1 MSEYQYYEFQAI
13 DRPLTQEERAAICEL
28 SSRVK
33 PTATTASF
41 NYSYGNFRGDPKQVL
56 ARYFDIMYYITNWGT
71 QQLMFRFPTSL
82 INRETIELYC
92 IDNYISLSFAGDW
105 AILDWEFSQEEGFN
119 DWIEGE
125 GILSELIGLRQEILQ
140 QDYRGLYLAWL
151 KAIDLSEGYIDI
163 DKTQLE
169 PPLPPGLGQLSAAQK
184 AFTEIFELDEH
195 LLNVTCA
202 SSGKLTTISEQTWQ
216 QAISQLS
223 ASERQDFLL
232 RLAKGEHNLSA
243 KLKQKLSQ
251 LIPTSAASNQPR
263 RTIQELL
270 EAAAEEGKKA
280 EKRRQQEAEAKRIE
294 ELQTLAKREAQV
306 WQQVESL
313 IQKAQSKSYDEAVK
327 LLVKLRDLA
336 EYQNRLPVFQERLN
350 RIYEQY
356 SNRSG
361 LKRRLQEVGLTD
373 SK

>member
-13 DRPLTQEERAAICEL
+13 DRPLTQEERAAISQL

-33 PTATTASF
+33 PTATSASF
-41 NYSYGNFRGDPKQVL
+41 TYSYGNFRGDPKQVL
-56 ARYFDIMYYITNWGT
+56 ARYFDIMYYIANWGT

-82 INRETIELYC
+82 INREAIELYC

-105 AILDWEFSQEEGFN
+105 SILDWEFSQEEGFN

-195 LLNVTCA
+195 LLNVACA

-216 QAISQLS
+216 QAITQLS
-223 ASERQDFLL
+223 ASEREDFLL

-243 KLKQKLSQ
+243 KFQQKLSQ
-251 LIPTSAASNQPR
+251 LIPNSPASNQPR
-263 RTIQELL
+263 RRIQELL
-270 EAAAEEGKKA
+270 EAAAEEEKKA

-361 LKRRLQEVGLTD
+361 LKRRLQEIGLTD

>member
-195 LLNVTCA
+195 LLNVACA

-243 KLKQKLSQ
+243 KFKQKLSQ
-251 LIPTSAASNQPR
+251 LIPNSPASNQPR

-313 IQKAQSKSYDEAVK
+313 IQKAQSKPYDEAVK

>member
-82 INRETIELYC
+82 INREAIELYC

-151 KAIDLSEGYIDI
+151 KAIALSEGYIDI
-163 DKTQLE
+163 DNTQLE
-169 PPLPPGLGQLSAAQK
+169 PPLPPGLNQLSASQK
-184 AFTEIFELDEH
+184 AFIEIVELDEH
-195 LLNVTCA
+195 LLNVACA
-202 SSGKLTTISEQTWQ
+202 SSGKPTTISEQTWQ

-232 RLAKGEHNLSA
+232 RLAKGEPNLSA
-243 KLKQKLSQ
+243 KFKQKLSQ
-251 LIPTSAASNQPR
+251 LIPTSPASNQPR

-350 RIYEQY
+350 QIYEQY

>member
-195 LLNVTCA
+195 LLNVACA

-243 KLKQKLSQ
+243 KFKQKLSQ
-251 LIPTSAASNQPR
+251 LIPTSPASNQPR

>member
-41 NYSYGNFRGDPKQVL
+41 TYSYGNFRGDPKQVL

-184 AFTEIFELDEH
+184 AFTEIFELEEH
-195 LLNVTCA
+195 LLNVACA

-251 LIPTSAASNQPR
+251 LIPTSPASNQPR

>member
-13 DRPLTQEERAAICEL
+13 DRPLTQEERAAISQL

-33 PTATTASF
+33 PTATSASF
-41 NYSYGNFRGDPKQVL
+41 TYSYGNFRGDPKQVL
-56 ARYFDIMYYITNWGT
+56 ARYFDIMYYIANWGT

-82 INRETIELYC
+82 INREAIELYC

-105 AILDWEFSQEEGFN
+105 SILDWEFSQEEGFN

-195 LLNVTCA
+195 LLNVACA

-243 KLKQKLSQ
+243 KFKQKLSQ
-251 LIPTSAASNQPR
+251 LIPTSPPSNQAR
-263 RTIQELL
+263 RTVQELL
-270 EAAAEEGKKA
+270 EAASEEEKKA

>member
-82 INRETIELYC
+82 INREAIELYC

-195 LLNVTCA
+195 LLNVACA

>member
-13 DRPLTQEERAAICEL
+13 DRPLTQEERAAISQL

-33 PTATTASF
+33 PTATSASF
-41 NYSYGNFRGDPKQVL
+41 TYSYGNFRGDPKQVL
-56 ARYFDIMYYITNWGT
+56 ARYFDIMYYIANWGT

-82 INRETIELYC
+82 INREAIELYC

-195 LLNVTCA
+195 LLNVACA

-216 QAISQLS
+216 QAITQLS
-223 ASERQDFLL
+223 ASEREDFLL

-243 KLKQKLSQ
+243 KFQQKLSQ
-251 LIPTSAASNQPR
+251 LIPNSPASNQPR
-263 RTIQELL
+263 RRIQELL
-270 EAAAEEGKKA
+270 EAAAEEEKKA

>member
-13 DRPLTQEERAAICEL
+13 DRPLTQEERAAISQL

-33 PTATTASF
+33 PTATSASF
-41 NYSYGNFRGDPKQVL
+41 TYSYGNFRGDPKQVL
-56 ARYFDIMYYITNWGT
+56 ARYFDIMYYIANWGT

-82 INRETIELYC
+82 INREAIELYC

-105 AILDWEFSQEEGFN
+105 SILDWEFSQEEGFN

-195 LLNVTCA
+195 LLNVACA

-216 QAISQLS
+216 QAITQLS
-223 ASERQDFLL
+223 ASEREDFLL

-243 KLKQKLSQ
+243 KFQQKLSQ
-251 LIPTSAASNQPR
+251 LIPNSPASNQPR
-263 RTIQELL
+263 RRIQELL
-270 EAAAEEGKKA
+270 EAAAEEEKKA

>member
-195 LLNVTCA
+195 LLNVACA

>member
-33 PTATTASF
+33 PTATSASF
-41 NYSYGNFRGDPKQVL
+41 TYSYGNFRGDPKQVL
-56 ARYFDIMYYITNWGT
+56 ARYFDIMYYIANWGT

-82 INRETIELYC
+82 INREAIELYC

-169 PPLPPGLGQLSAAQK
+169 PPLPPGLNQLSASQK

-195 LLNVTCA
+195 LLNVACA
-202 SSGKLTTISEQTWQ
+202 SSGKLTTISKQTWQ

-243 KLKQKLSQ
+243 KFKQKLSQ
-251 LIPTSAASNQPR
+251 LIPTSPPSNQAR
-263 RTIQELL
+263 RTVQELL
-270 EAAAEEGKKA
+270 EAASEEEKKA

-336 EYQNRLPVFQERLN
+336 EYQNGLPVFQERLN
-350 RIYEQY
+350 QIYEQY

-361 LKRRLQEVGLTD
+361 LKRRLQEVGLTE

>member
-33 PTATTASF
+33 PTATSASF
-41 NYSYGNFRGDPKQVL
+41 TYSYGNFRGDPKQVL
-56 ARYFDIMYYITNWGT
+56 ARYFDIMYYIANWGT

-82 INRETIELYC
+82 IDREAIELYC
-92 IDNYISLSFAGDW
+92 IDDYISLSFVGDW
-105 AILDWEFSQEEGFN
+105 AILDWEFSQEEGFD

-125 GILSELIGLRQEILQ
+125 GILSVLIGLRQEILQ

-151 KAIDLSEGYIDI
+151 KAIDLYEGYIDI

-169 PPLPPGLGQLSAAQK
+169 PPLPPGLNQLSASQK
-184 AFTEIFELDEH
+184 AFIEIVELDEN
-195 LLNVTCA
+195 LLNVACA
-202 SSGKLTTISEQTWQ
+202 SSGKLTTISKQTWQ

-243 KLKQKLSQ
+243 KFKQKLSQ
-251 LIPTSAASNQPR
+251 LIPTSPASNQPR

-294 ELQTLAKREAQV
+294 ELQALAKREAQV

-313 IQKAQSKSYDEAVK
+313 FQKAQSKSYDEAVK

-350 RIYEQY
+350 QIYEQY

-361 LKRRLQEVGLTD
+361 LKRRLQEVGLTE

>member
-13 DRPLTQEERAAICEL
+13 DRPLTQEERAAIGEL

-41 NYSYGNFRGDPKQVL
+41 TYSYGNFRGDPKQVL
-56 ARYFDIMYYITNWGT
+56 ARYFDIMYYIANWGT

-82 INRETIELYC
+82 INREAIELYC
-92 IDNYISLSFAGDW
+92 IDDYISLSFAGDW

-169 PPLPPGLGQLSAAQK
+169 PPLPPGLNQLSASQK

-195 LLNVTCA
+195 LLNVACA

-243 KLKQKLSQ
+243 KFKQKLSQ
-251 LIPTSAASNQPR
+251 LIPTSPPSNQAR
-263 RTIQELL
+263 RTVQELL
-270 EAAAEEGKKA
+270 EAASEEEKKA

-336 EYQNRLPVFQERLN
+336 EYQNGLPVFQERLN
-350 RIYEQY
+350 QIYEQY

-361 LKRRLQEVGLTD
+361 LKRRLQEIGLTD

>member
-56 ARYFDIMYYITNWGT
+56 ARYFDIMYYIANWGT

-163 DKTQLE
+163 DNTQLE
-169 PPLPPGLGQLSAAQK
+169 PPLPPGLNQLSASQK
-184 AFTEIFELDEH
+184 AFIEIVELDEH
-195 LLNVTCA
+195 LLNVACA
-202 SSGKLTTISEQTWQ
+202 SSGKPTTISDQTWQ

-232 RLAKGEHNLSA
+232 RLAKGEPNLSA
-243 KLKQKLSQ
+243 KFKQKLSQ
-251 LIPTSAASNQPR
+251 LIPTSPASNQPR

>member
-41 NYSYGNFRGDPKQVL
+41 TYSYGNFRGDPKQVL

-195 LLNVTCA
+195 LLNVACA

-223 ASERQDFLL
+223 ASEREDFLL

-243 KLKQKLSQ
+243 KFKQKLSQ

-336 EYQNRLPVFQERLN
+336 EYQNGLPVFQERLN
-350 RIYEQY
+350 QIYEQY

-361 LKRRLQEVGLTD
+361 LKRRLQEIGLTD

>member
-33 PTATTASF
+33 PTATSASF
-41 NYSYGNFRGDPKQVL
+41 TYSYGNFRGDPKQVL
-56 ARYFDIMYYITNWGT
+56 ARYFDIMYYIANWGT

-82 INRETIELYC
+82 IDREAIKPYC
-92 IDNYISLSFAGDW
+92 IDDYISLSFVGDW

-119 DWIEGE
+119 YWIEGE

-151 KAIDLSEGYIDI
+151 KAIDLFEGYIDI

-169 PPLPPGLGQLSAAQK
+169 PPLPPGLNQLSASQK
-184 AFTEIFELDEH
+184 AFIEIVELDEN
-195 LLNVTCA
+195 LLNVACA
-202 SSGKLTTISEQTWQ
+202 SSGKPTTISEQTWQ
-216 QAISQLS
+216 QAITQLS
-223 ASERQDFLL
+223 ASECEDFLL
-232 RLAKGEHNLSA
+232 RLAKGEPNLSA
-243 KLKQKLSQ
+243 KFKQKLSQ
-251 LIPTSAASNQPR
+251 LIPTSPVSNQPR

-350 RIYEQY
+350 QIYEQY

-361 LKRRLQEVGLTD
+361 LKRRLQEVGLTE

>member
-41 NYSYGNFRGDPKQVL
+41 TYSYGNFRGDPKQVL

-169 PPLPPGLGQLSAAQK
+169 PSLPPGLGQLSAAQK

-195 LLNVTCA
+195 LLNVACA

-243 KLKQKLSQ
+243 KFKQKLSQ
-251 LIPTSAASNQPR
+251 LIPTSPASNQPR

>member
-82 INRETIELYC
+82 INREAIELYC

-195 LLNVTCA
+195 LLNVACA

-232 RLAKGEHNLSA
+232 RLAKGEPNLSA
-243 KLKQKLSQ
+243 KFKQKLSQ
-251 LIPTSAASNQPR
+251 LIPTSPPSNQPR
-263 RTIQELL
+263 RTVQELL
-270 EAAAEEGKKA
+270 EAASEEEKKA

>member
-41 NYSYGNFRGDPKQVL
+41 TYSYGNFRGDPKQVL
-56 ARYFDIMYYITNWGT
+56 ARYFDIMYYIANWGT

-82 INRETIELYC
+82 INREAIELYC
-92 IDNYISLSFAGDW
+92 IDDYISLSFAGDW

-169 PPLPPGLGQLSAAQK
+169 PPLPPGLNQLSASQK

-195 LLNVTCA
+195 LLNVACA

-243 KLKQKLSQ
+243 KFKQKLSQ

-336 EYQNRLPVFQERLN
+336 EYQNGLPVFQERLN
-350 RIYEQY
+350 QIYEQY

-361 LKRRLQEVGLTD
+361 LKRRLQEIGLTD

>member
-195 LLNVTCA
+195 LLNVACA
-202 SSGKLTTISEQTWQ
+202 SSGKLTTISKQTWQ

-223 ASERQDFLL
+223 ASEREDFLL

-243 KLKQKLSQ
+243 KFKQKLSQ
-251 LIPTSAASNQPR
+251 LIPTSPASNQPR

>member
-82 INRETIELYC
+82 INPEAIELYC

-195 LLNVTCA
+195 LLNVACA

-243 KLKQKLSQ
+243 KFKQKLSQ
-251 LIPTSAASNQPR
+251 LIPNSPASNQPR

-313 IQKAQSKSYDEAVK
+313 IQKAQSKPYDEAVK

>member
-41 NYSYGNFRGDPKQVL
+41 TYSYGNFRGDPKQVL

-195 LLNVTCA
+195 LLNVACA

-251 LIPTSAASNQPR
+251 LIPTSPASNQPR

>member
-151 KAIDLSEGYIDI
+151 KAIDLYEGYIDI

-169 PPLPPGLGQLSAAQK
+169 PPLPPGLNQLSASQK
-184 AFTEIFELDEH
+184 AFIEIVELDEH
-195 LLNVTCA
+195 LLNVACA
-202 SSGKLTTISEQTWQ
+202 SSGKLTTISKQTWQ

-232 RLAKGEHNLSA
+232 RLAKGEPNLSA
-243 KLKQKLSQ
+243 KFKQKLSQ
-251 LIPTSAASNQPR
+251 LIPTSPASNQPR

-336 EYQNRLPVFQERLN
+336 EYQNGLPVFQERLN
-350 RIYEQY
+350 QIYEQY

>member
-82 INRETIELYC
+82 INREAIELYC

-169 PPLPPGLGQLSAAQK
+169 PPLPPGLNQLSASQK

-195 LLNVTCA
+195 LLNVACA
-202 SSGKLTTISEQTWQ
+202 SSGKLTTISKQTWQ

-243 KLKQKLSQ
+243 KFKQKLSQ
-251 LIPTSAASNQPR
+251 LIPTSPASNQPR

-336 EYQNRLPVFQERLN
+336 EYQNGLPVFQERLN
-350 RIYEQY
+350 QIYEQY

-361 LKRRLQEVGLTD
+361 LKRRLQEIGLTD

>member
-195 LLNVTCA
+195 LLNVACA

-243 KLKQKLSQ
+243 KFKQKLSQ
-251 LIPTSAASNQPR
+251 LIPTSPPSNQAR
-263 RTIQELL
+263 RTVQELL
-270 EAAAEEGKKA
+270 EAASEEEKKA

-336 EYQNRLPVFQERLN
+336 EYQNGLPVFQERLN
-350 RIYEQY
+350 QIYEQY

-361 LKRRLQEVGLTD
+361 LKRRLQEIGLTD

>member
-41 NYSYGNFRGDPKQVL
+41 TYSYGNFRGDPKQVL

-195 LLNVTCA
+195 LLNVACA

-243 KLKQKLSQ
+243 KFKQKLSQ
-251 LIPTSAASNQPR
+251 LIPNSPASNQPR

-336 EYQNRLPVFQERLN
+336 EYQNGLPVFQERLN

>member
-82 INRETIELYC
+82 INREAIELYC

-195 LLNVTCA
+195 LLNVACA

-243 KLKQKLSQ
+243 KFKQKLSQ
-251 LIPTSAASNQPR
+251 LIPTSPASNQPR

-270 EAAAEEGKKA
+270 EAVAEEGKKA

>member
-33 PTATTASF
+33 PTATSASF
-41 NYSYGNFRGDPKQVL
+41 TYSYGNFRGDPKQVL
-56 ARYFDIMYYITNWGT
+56 ARYFDIMYYIANWGT

-82 INRETIELYC
+82 IDREAIKPYC
-92 IDNYISLSFAGDW
+92 IDDYISLSFVGDW
-105 AILDWEFSQEEGFN
+105 AILDWEFSQEEGFD

-151 KAIDLSEGYIDI
+151 KAIALSEGYIDI
-163 DKTQLE
+163 DNTQLE
-169 PPLPPGLGQLSAAQK
+169 PPLPPGLNQLSASQK
-184 AFTEIFELDEH
+184 AFIEIVELDEH
-195 LLNVTCA
+195 LLNVACA
-202 SSGKLTTISEQTWQ
+202 SSGKPTTISEQTWQ

-232 RLAKGEHNLSA
+232 RLAKGEPNLSA
-243 KLKQKLSQ
+243 KFKQKLSQ
-251 LIPTSAASNQPR
+251 LIPTSPASNQPR

-336 EYQNRLPVFQERLN
+336 EYQNQLAVFQERLN

>member
-33 PTATTASF
+33 PTATSASF
-41 NYSYGNFRGDPKQVL
+41 TYSYGNFRGDPKQVL

-169 PPLPPGLGQLSAAQK
+169 PPLPPGLGQLSADQK

-195 LLNVTCA
+195 LLNVACA
-202 SSGKLTTISEQTWQ
+202 SSGKLTTISKQTWQ

-223 ASERQDFLL
+223 ASEREDFLL

-243 KLKQKLSQ
+243 KFKQKLSQ
-251 LIPTSAASNQPR
+251 LIPTSPASNQPR

-336 EYQNRLPVFQERLN
+336 EYQNQLAVFQERLN

>member
-82 INRETIELYC
+82 INREAIELYC

-195 LLNVTCA
+195 LLNVACA

-223 ASERQDFLL
+223 ASEREDFLL

-243 KLKQKLSQ
+243 KFKQKLSQ

-336 EYQNRLPVFQERLN
+336 EYQNQLAVFQERLN

>member
-82 INRETIELYC
+82 INREAIELYC

-195 LLNVTCA
+195 LLNVACA

-223 ASERQDFLL
+223 ASEREDFLL

-243 KLKQKLSQ
+243 KFKQKLSQ

>member
-13 DRPLTQEERAAICEL
+13 DRPLTQEERAAISQL

-33 PTATTASF
+33 PTATSASF
-41 NYSYGNFRGDPKQVL
+41 TYSYGNFRGDPKQVL
-56 ARYFDIMYYITNWGT
+56 ARYFDIMYYIANWGT

-82 INRETIELYC
+82 INREAIELYC
-92 IDNYISLSFAGDW
+92 IDDYISLSFAGDW

-195 LLNVTCA
+195 LLNVACA

-216 QAISQLS
+216 QAITQLS
-223 ASERQDFLL
+223 ASEREDFLL

-243 KLKQKLSQ
+243 KFQQKLSQ
-251 LIPTSAASNQPR
+251 LIPNSPASNQPR
-263 RTIQELL
+263 RRIQELL
-270 EAAAEEGKKA
+270 EAAAEEEKKA

>member
-82 INRETIELYC
+82 INREAIELYC

-151 KAIDLSEGYIDI
+151 KAIDLSERYIDI

-195 LLNVTCA
+195 LLNVACA

-243 KLKQKLSQ
+243 KFKQKLSQ
-251 LIPTSAASNQPR
+251 LIPTSPASNQLR

>member
-82 INRETIELYC
+82 INREAIELYC

-195 LLNVTCA
+195 LLNVACA

-223 ASERQDFLL
+223 ASEREDFLL

-243 KLKQKLSQ
+243 KFKQKLSQ
-251 LIPTSAASNQPR
+251 LIPNSAASNQPR

>member
-41 NYSYGNFRGDPKQVL
+41 TYSYGNFRGDPKQVL

-82 INRETIELYC
+82 INREAIELYC

-195 LLNVTCA
+195 LLNVACA

-243 KLKQKLSQ
+243 KFKQKLSQ

>member
-33 PTATTASF
+33 PTATSASF

-56 ARYFDIMYYITNWGT
+56 ARYFDIMYYIANWGT

-82 INRETIELYC
+82 INREAIELYC

-195 LLNVTCA
+195 LLNVACA

-232 RLAKGEHNLSA
+232 RLAKGELNLSA
-243 KLKQKLSQ
+243 KFKQKLSQ
-251 LIPTSAASNQPR
+251 LIPNSPPSNQPR

-270 EAAAEEGKKA
+270 EAASEEEKKA
-280 EKRRQQEAEAKRIE
+280 EKRQQQEAEAKRIE
-294 ELQTLAKREAQV
+294 ELQALAKREAQV

-313 IQKAQSKSYDEAVK
+313 IQKAQSKPYDEAVK

-336 EYQNRLPVFQERLN
+336 EYQNQLAVFQERLN

-361 LKRRLQEVGLTD
+361 LKRRLQEVGLTQ
-373 SK
+373 SN

>member
-56 ARYFDIMYYITNWGT
+56 ARYFDIMYYIANWGT

-82 INRETIELYC
+82 INREAIELYC
-92 IDNYISLSFAGDW
+92 IDDYISLSFAGDW

-169 PPLPPGLGQLSAAQK
+169 PPLPPGLNQLSASQK

-195 LLNVTCA
+195 LLNVACA
-202 SSGKLTTISEQTWQ
+202 SSGKLTTISKQTWQ

-243 KLKQKLSQ
+243 KFKQKLSQ
-251 LIPTSAASNQPR
+251 LIPTSPPSNQAR
-263 RTIQELL
+263 RTVQELL
-270 EAAAEEGKKA
+270 EAASEEEKKA

-336 EYQNRLPVFQERLN
+336 EYQNGLPVFQERLN

-361 LKRRLQEVGLTD
+361 LKRRLQEIGLTD

>member
-82 INRETIELYC
+82 INREAIELYC

-195 LLNVTCA
+195 LLNVACA

-243 KLKQKLSQ
+243 KFKQKLSQ